1 MVDFI
6 HREGVERRGGSGASF
21 GRRRFRFYGLLA
33 AMAELGGQLRQPAIA
48 SERRRV
54 LALGFHAGAIVDSI
68 HWEGVERRG
77 GFGARFGWRRRF
89 LFGDFILPIAGGDGR
104 GVGARG

>member
-1 MVDFI
+1 M
-6 HREGVERRGGSGASF
+6 
-21 GRRRFRFYGLLA
+21 
-33 AMAELGGQLRQPAIA
+33 
-48 SERRRV
+48 
-54 LALGFHAGAIVDSI
+54 VDSI

-104 GVGARG
+104 GV